1 MKTKTR
7 NSFTTMLACFLG
19 LAAIITLQDVFTNHN
34 LRIVLSLALVIVFA
48 YIISRSTIQEP
59 SSYRAI
65 TRLLIALFVF
75 TCVYHIL
82 LSVAIGQSIF
92 ANYYWGFLCVV
103 YLLIWLRARF
113 GPQK

>member
-7 NSFTTMLACFLG
+7 NNVTMTAYFFV
-19 LAAIITLQDVFTNHN
+19 LAAVITLQDVFTNYN
-34 LRIVLSLALVIVFA
+34 LRIVLSLALAIVFA

-65 TRLLIALFVF
+65 TRLLIAFFVF

-82 LSVAIGQSIF
+82 LSVALGQSIF
-92 ANYYWGFLCVV
+92 ANYYWGFLCVI
-103 YLLIWLRARF
+103 YLLIWLRVRY